1 MAAAADPFVLAAEHL
16 AWAIREGMSFA
27 DVLWSIGEPAYGT
40 ETGND
45 VLWAL
50 AKAVEYM
57 NDEQQHRRRMAHR
70 QPALTAPQQ
79 RRLRVLQEGPEPPA
93 PRPFQADDFGPRRKA
108 A

>member
-1 MAAAADPFVLAAEHL
+1 MAAVDDDPFVLAAEHL

-50 AKAVEYM
+50 AKAVQYM
-57 NDEQQHRRRMAHR
+57 NDEQAHRRRLAHR
-70 QPALTAPQQ
+70 MPVRPARA
-79 RRLRVLQEGPEPPA
+79 RPEPE
-93 PRPFQADDFGPRRKA
+93 PRPFRADDFASRRRRA
-108 A
+108 AAA